1 MVILVAAELVTVE
14 NPTKTLVATTRAAAP
29 HFHLL
34 VNRFIAAPSFSVDGR
49 ARSSKPGMQSRTTP
63 ASQYVIHHLLH
74 DDVRSGDELSER
86 FRRHLR
92 AGSRGLPPAIPSPI
106 PRSDRSRYTAGRAR
120 ASRPPEPWPRLQT
133 RSRRPNRSSSCRD
146 SCRC

>member
-49 ARSSKPGMQSRTTP
+49 ARSSKPGCKAERPRRLSTSSTTSCTTTCDQATNCP
-63 ASQYVIHHLLH
+63 NNSGVISAQGRVDSHRLSLH
-74 DDVRSGDELSER
+74 R
-86 FRRHLR
+86 
-92 AGSRGLPPAIPSPI
+92 SRG
-106 PRSDRSRYTAGRAR
+106 
-120 ASRPPEPWPRLQT
+120 QT
-133 RSRRPNRSSSCRD
+133 
-146 SCRC
+146 